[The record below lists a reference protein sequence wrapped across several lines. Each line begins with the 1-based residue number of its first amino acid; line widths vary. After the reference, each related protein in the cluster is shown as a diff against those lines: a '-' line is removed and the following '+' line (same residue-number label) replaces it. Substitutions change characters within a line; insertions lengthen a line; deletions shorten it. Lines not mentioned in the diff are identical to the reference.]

1 MINLC
6 QPQTGEAELAA
17 IEGVF
22 ASNWLGVG
30 PRVEEF
36 ERSFARYIGKPA
48 TEVLAVTSCTE
59 GLFQAVAALDL
70 GPGDEVVLPTVSF
83 LGAAH
88 AVRHSG
94 ARVVFCDVDPI
105 TLNPTAEQIEAA
117 TTPATKAA
125 LVLHYGGR
133 PGSVAEIAELLESR
147 SLLLIEDSACAL
159 GSFLDGQACGTFGDV
174 GVWSFDAM
182 KLMTTGDGGMVWSRD
197 PEVAERIRRSIR
209 MGVGSS
215 GFDRR
220 GDSSRWWEI
229 DPQGTG
235 RRATMNDVSAAM
247 GLVQLQRVPDFL
259 GRRREVAA
267 AYDAALVELPWMS
280 TPGRGKPDW
289 APYYY
294 WIHTAPGVR
303 DRLATHL
310 LECGVY
316 TNFRYWPL
324 HKTPM
329 YGSGE
334 ALPGADLA
342 AESTLLLP
350 VHQGLS
356 DSDVTRVIEAT
367 RAFHPELSK

>member
-6 QPQTGEAELAA
+6 QPQVGEAELAA
-17 IEGVF
+17 IKEVF

-36 ERSFARYIGKPA
+36 ERSFAEYIGKPA
-48 TEVLAVTSCTE
+48 VEMLAVTSCTE
-59 GLFQAVAALDL
+59 GLFQTIAALGL
-70 GPGDEVVLPTVSF
+70 GPEDEVILPTVSF

-94 ARVVFCDVDPI
+94 ARVVLCDVDPI
-105 TLNPTAEQIEAA
+105 TLNPTTEHVEAA
-117 TTPATKAA
+117 ITPATKAA
-125 LVLHYGGR
+125 LILHYGGR
-133 PGSVAEIAELLESR
+133 PGAVAEIAELLKSR
-147 SLLLIEDSACAL
+147 SLLLIEDTACAL
-159 GSFLDGQACGTFGDV
+159 GSFLEGRACGTFGDV

-182 KLMTTGDGGMVWSRD
+182 KLMTTGDGGMVWSPD
-197 PEVAERIRRSIR
+197 PEIAERIRRGIR

-229 DPQGTG
+229 NPQGTG
-235 RRATMNDVSAAM
+235 RRATMNDVAAAM
-247 GLVQLQRVPDFL
+247 GLVQLGRVPDFL
-259 GRRREVAA
+259 RRRREIAD
-267 AYDAALVELPWMS
+267 AYDAALGELSWIS
-280 TPGRGKPDW
+280 TPGERELDS
-289 APYYY
+289 ARYCY
-294 WIHTAPGVR
+294 WIHTQPGVR

-310 LECGVY
+310 LERDVY

-329 YGSGE
+329 YGSGQ

-350 VHQGLS
+350 LHQGLS
-356 DSDVTRVIEAT
+356 DSDVSRVIKEVL
-367 RAFHPELSK
+367 AFSP